1 MPRRRP
7 VTIPQQVGAT
17 ALSPSPPIA
26 WVPSLRPASRIM
38 PLVRQRPRLAA
49 GSLSRSCALPYEAI
63 LYDKRDRVA
72 TITLNRPEVLN
83 AFSSTMAAE
92 LLAAF
97 RDADADSDVGCIILT
112 GAGRG
117 FCSGADVRAWAQELK
132 EGRRRLAIPGRES
145 LCQLMF
151 DLKTPIIAAINGP
164 AVGLGCTLT
173 LSCDIRIASSEARM
187 GLIFARVGLIPEFGS
202 TFLLSRIVGLARAK
216 ELVFTARIV
225 DAQEALSLG
234 LVNRL
239 VPAERLMEEA
249 WEMALTIARG
259 PTLALGLAREGLQR
273 GLTSDLATAD
283 AWEAE
288 ALDRCR
294 RSPEHAEGVNAF
306 LEKRSPRFHKGD

>member
-1 MPRRRP
+1 
-7 VTIPQQVGAT
+7 
-17 ALSPSPPIA
+17 
-26 WVPSLRPASRIM
+26 
-38 PLVRQRPRLAA
+38 
-49 GSLSRSCALPYEAI
+49 LPYEAI

-83 AFSSTMAAE
+83 AFNATMASE

-97 RDADADSDVGCIILT
+97 RQADADGEVGCIILT

-117 FCSGADVRAWAQELK
+117 FCSGADVRNWAQDLK
-132 EGRRRLAIPGRES
+132 EGPRRPAATAGES

-151 DLKTPIIAAINGP
+151 GLKKPIIAAINGP

-173 LSCDIRIASSEARM
+173 LPCDIRIASSEARL

-216 ELVFTARIV
+216 DLVFTARIV

-234 LVNRL
+234 LVNRV
-239 VPAERLMEEA
+239 VPPERLMEEA
-249 WEMALTIARG
+249 RDMASTIAHG
-259 PTLALGLAREGLQR
+259 PTLALGLAREGLHR
-273 GLTSDLATAD
+273 GLTSDLAAAE

-288 ALDRCR
+288 ALGHCL

-306 LEKRSPRFHKGD
+306 LEKRSPRFH

>member
-1 MPRRRP
+1 
-7 VTIPQQVGAT
+7 
-17 ALSPSPPIA
+17 
-26 WVPSLRPASRIM
+26 
-38 PLVRQRPRLAA
+38 
-49 GSLSRSCALPYEAI
+49 LPYEAI

-83 AFSSTMAAE
+83 AFSATMGAE

-97 RDADADSDVGCIILT
+97 RDADADSEVGCIILT

-117 FCSGADVRAWAQELK
+117 FCSGADVRTWAQELK
-132 EGRRRLAIPGRES
+132 EGPPRPAIPVSES

-173 LSCDIRIASSEARM
+173 LPCDIRIASSEARL
-187 GLIFARVGLIPEFGS
+187 GLVFARVGLIPEFGS

-234 LVNRL
+234 LVNRV

-249 WEMALTIARG
+249 REMASAIAHG
-259 PTLALGLAREGLQR
+259 PTLALGLARECLHR
-273 GLTSDLATAD
+273 GLTSDLATAE

-288 ALDRCR
+288 ALGQCR

-306 LEKRSPRFHKGD
+306 LEKRSPRFH

>member
-1 MPRRRP
+1 
-7 VTIPQQVGAT
+7 
-17 ALSPSPPIA
+17 
-26 WVPSLRPASRIM
+26 
-38 PLVRQRPRLAA
+38 
-49 GSLSRSCALPYEAI
+49 LPYEAI

-83 AFSSTMAAE
+83 AFNATMGSE

-97 RDADADSDVGCIILT
+97 READADGEVGCIILT

-117 FCSGADVRAWAQELK
+117 FCSGADVRNWAQELK
-132 EGRRRLAIPGRES
+132 EGPRRPAATEDES

-151 DLKTPIIAAINGP
+151 SLKTPIIAAINGP

-173 LSCDIRIASSEARM
+173 LPCDIRIASSEARL
-187 GLIFARVGLIPEFGS
+187 GLIFARVGLMPEFGS

-216 ELVFTARIV
+216 ELAFTARIV

-234 LVNRL
+234 LVNRV

-249 WEMALTIARG
+249 REMASTIAHG
-259 PTLALGLAREGLQR
+259 PTLALGLARQGLHR
-273 GLTSDLATAD
+273 GLTSDLATAE

-288 ALDRCR
+288 ALARCR

-306 LEKRSPRFHKGD
+306 LEKRSPRFH